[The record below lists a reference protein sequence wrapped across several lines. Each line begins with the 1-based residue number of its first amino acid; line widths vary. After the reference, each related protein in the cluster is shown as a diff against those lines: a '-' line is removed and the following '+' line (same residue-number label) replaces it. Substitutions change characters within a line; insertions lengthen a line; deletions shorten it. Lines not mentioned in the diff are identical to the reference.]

1 MDFNY
6 KFSKEELLIGI
17 EYFSKYLTTLDIK
30 KILTT
35 LDIKKSRYFEFYLT
49 SGRMEKTKK
58 KSNDDKFW
66 HECGEREIAF
76 HC

>member
-58 KSNDDKFW
+58 IK
-66 HECGEREIAF
+66 
-76 HC
+76 